1 MTCSTRSFFL
11 RGLLIIAGL
20 VVARGAPAAQKHFSA
35 TNLWTVNVG
44 YYVQSSPALD
54 ANGVIYVTSWDGRL
68 LAINSDGSRRWVFKT
83 GCESVSSPAIGTD
96 GTIFFGA
103 RNRRIYAV
111 DAAGR
116 KQWDFKTGG
125 WVDASPALGTDGTIY
140 LGSWDKKFYALNPA
154 GQKQWEFPTGGPIV
168 SSAAIN
174 SEGVIYFGSHDR
186 KFYALNPDGSKRWEF
201 ASGGAITASPA
212 IGSEGEIYFSSVDGK
227 LYALNSDG
235 SRRWALQT
243 GGITPSSPVLDAAGN
258 VYLSVNQT
266 HCAVTPDGKLRWQQD
281 FWHPQPGGFGEST
294 AAALADNTV
303 VFMGRN
309 GYVMTVPA
317 EDGAREFVWNF
328 WLYGPTYSSP
338 LVAPNGTI
346 YVLGQSLGLQALH
359 REVPLVKSTWPT
371 FRGNSQRT
379 GRVTAGP

>member
-1 MTCSTRSFFL
+1 MTRSTSPRL
-11 RGLLIIAGL
+11 LHGLLCCLGL
-20 VVARGAPAAQKHFSA
+20 GVSLNAPAMPKHYAA
-35 TNLWTVNVG
+35 TNLWTANVG
-44 YYVQSSPALD
+44 HYAQSSPALD

-68 LAINSDGSRRWVFKT
+68 IAINPDGSRHWVFKT
-83 GCESVSSPAIGTD
+83 GYESVSSPAIGAD
-96 GTIFFGA
+96 GTIYFGA

-116 KQWDFKTGG
+116 RKWDFKTGG
-125 WVDASPALGTDGTIY
+125 WVDASPALGADGTIY

-154 GQKQWEFPTGGPIV
+154 GQKQWEFVTGAPIV
-168 SSAAIN
+168 SSAAI
-174 SEGVIYFGSHDR
+174 SREGVIYFGSHDR

-201 ASGGAITASPA
+201 VTGGAITSSPA
-212 IGSEGEIYFSSVDGK
+212 IGADGEIYFSSVDGK
-227 LYALNSDG
+227 LYALNPDG

-258 VYLSVNQT
+258 IYLSVNQT
-266 HCAVTPDGKLRWQQD
+266 HCAISPDGKLRWQQD

-294 AAALADNTV
+294 AATLADNTV
-303 VFMGRN
+303 VFLGRN

-317 EDGAREFVWNF
+317 EDGAREFIWNF

-338 LVAPNGTI
+338 LVASNGTI
-346 YVLGQSLGLQALH
+346 YVLGQSMGLQALD
-359 REVPLVKSTWPT
+359 RNVPLAKSPWPT

-379 GRVTAGP
+379 GRVQATP